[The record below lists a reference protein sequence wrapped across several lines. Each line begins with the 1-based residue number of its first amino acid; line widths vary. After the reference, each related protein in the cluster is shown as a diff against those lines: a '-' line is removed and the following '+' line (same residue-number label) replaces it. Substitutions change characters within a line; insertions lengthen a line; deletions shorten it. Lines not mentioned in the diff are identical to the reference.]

1 MPTFAYVV
9 KDKTGKTHSGTLETD
24 SRNSLIEQL
33 WKQEFVIISID
44 ERQQTKASLLKVG
57 QPKVKTDQLVVFSRQ
72 LATMVESGIPIVSS
86 LDVLSDQL
94 EDRNFKQTLQKIRD
108 DVEAGASLS
117 EATARHPRVFSEFFV
132 NMLRAG
138 ESSGHLDEI
147 LDRVAS
153 YMEKVEGLQRKVKAS
168 LFYPAFVSV
177 LAFAI
182 TTFLVVVIVP
192 KFKEIFTALGGQLPM
207 PTLILLSIS
216 DFMRKWLVLE
226 IVGGFLLLTAF
237 KGYTSTPGGRLWLD
251 QTTLRFPIL
260 GKLMQ
265 KVVIARFSRTL
276 ATLVKS
282 GVPILSSLE
291 IVAKTSGNKVV
302 ERAVVDARSSI
313 KEGENIADP
322 LAQSKVFPAMVT
334 RMIAVGEKTGEL
346 EKMLTKIA
354 DFYEN
359 EVDAAVTALTS
370 LIEPMVIAVL
380 GVVIGGIVIALFLPV
395 FKISTLVGH

>member
-9 KDKTGKTHSGTLETD
+9 KDKAGKTHNGTLETD

-33 WKQEFVIISID
+33 WKQEFVIISIE
-44 ERQQTKASLLKVG
+44 ERQQGKISLLKVG
-57 QPKVKTDQLVVFSRQ
+57 QPKVKTVQLVVFSRQ
-72 LATMVESGIPIVSS
+72 LATMVESGIPIVSA

-94 EDRNFKQTLQKIRD
+94 EDRSFKQTLQRIRD

-117 EATARHPRVFSEFFV
+117 EATGRHPRIFSDFFV

-153 YMEKVEGLQRKVKAS
+153 YLEKVENLQRKVKAS

-177 LAFAI
+177 LAFGI

-192 KFKEIFTALGGQLPM
+192 KFKEIFTSLGGQLPM
-207 PTLILLSIS
+207 PTLILLGIS
-216 DFMRKWLVLE
+216 DFMRKFLVIE
-226 IVGGFLLLTAF
+226 IVGFFLLGVACKT
-237 KGYTSTPGGRLWLD
+237 YVSTPAGRFWLD
-251 QTTLRFPIL
+251 RLTLQAPII

-291 IVAKTSGNKVV
+291 IVAKTAGNKVV
-302 ERAVVDARSSI
+302 ERAVIEARSSI

-322 LAQSKVFPAMVT
+322 LARSKVFPPMVT
-334 RMIAVGEKTGEL
+334 RMISVGEKTGEL

-370 LIEPMVIAVL
+370 LIEPLVIAIL
-380 GVVIGGIVIALFLPV
+380 GVVIGGIVVALFLPV
-395 FKISTLVGH
+395 FQISTLVGK